1 MVMVPGV
8 MVPIVLPFGEWSLV
22 LGPTFRVL
30 NLVKT
35 PHFDHKSHFSNHVS
49 YILGDLIPRR
59 AHKSRK
65 FAKMSKKGEYHSILP
80 LFGNP

>member
-1 MVMVPGV
+1 MVLVPGLMVPGLWDHLANG
-8 MVPIVLPFGEWSLV
+8 PWFGDPHSESQTWL
-22 LGPTFRVL
+22 
-30 NLVKT
+30 T
-35 PHFDHKSHFSNHVS
+35 PHFDHKTHFSNYVS

-65 FAKMSKKGEYHSILP
+65 FAKMSKKSILS